1 MHAHLATTPP
11 QLEKRRQADL
21 PATRIDWR
29 GLAAAWLFFWYF
41 SGVTHLLLLASG
53 ATGFFPLRQGIVV
66 STLWLIPMLLFP
78 ARSRAIA
85 GGVGLLLWAFSLV
98 NLGYYAIYRQE
109 FSQSVLFIAFESNP
123 AEASEYIG
131 NYFRWWMLP
140 ALAVYS
146 AGAGWLWQRVRP
158 LAMRR
163 RTAWLTATVILLA
176 VTLPATIKVAR
187 KRSLAPDAWSESI
200 MNRMEPA
207 VPWQFAFGLVKYEAQ
222 LAQMQALLERNRQ
235 LPPVANLVD
244 ARSGTPG
251 TLVLV
256 IGESTNRQ
264 HMSLYGYA
272 RETTPKLKA
281 LRDRLA
287 VFENVVASRPYTIET
302 LQQALT
308 FADQENPSLH
318 LTSPSLM
325 NIMKQA
331 GYKTY
336 WITNQQTLTKR
347 NTMLTNFSEQTDEQ
361 IYLNHS
367 RSQNSYQFDGNV
379 LEPFAKVLADAAERK
394 FIVVHLLGA
403 HMRYEYRYP
412 PEFERFRDKTGL
424 PDWATERHQ
433 SMINHYDNAILYN
446 DHVVASLLETL
457 DKAGGKS
464 MMLYFADHG
473 EDVYDTPDHNFIGRN
488 EAKPTP
494 AMYTVPFLLWRSPEW
509 QAAHPRRF
517 AGQTGR
523 AWQTSHL
530 IHTWADLAG
539 LSFEGYDPTKSIVN
553 PAFRERPLWVGD
565 PASPKSLVDLR
576 GMLAA
581 GRPAARTD

>member
-1 MHAHLATTPP
+1 MHQNLTATSP
-11 QLEKRRQADL
+11 QLAPLGKAGL
-21 PATRIDWR
+21 PATHIDWR

-41 SGVTHLLLLASG
+41 SGVTHILLLASG
-53 ATGFFPLRQGIVV
+53 ATGFFPLRQGIIV

-78 ARSRAIA
+78 ARGRTIA
-85 GGVGLLLWAFSLV
+85 GGVGLVLWMLSIV
-98 NLGYYAIYRQE
+98 NLGYFAIYRQE

-131 NYFRWWMLP
+131 NYFRGWMLP
-140 ALAVYS
+140 GLAAYS
-146 AGAGWLWQRVRP
+146 AGAWWLWRRVRALDMP
-158 LAMRR
+158 R
-163 RTAWLTATVILLA
+163 RTAWLMAIA
-176 VTLPATIKVAR
+176 VLFAVMLPASFKVVR
-187 KRSLAPDAWSESI
+187 KKSMALDVWAESI

-207 VPWQFAFGLVKYEAQ
+207 LPWQYAFGAVKYEAQ
-222 LAQMQALLERNRQ
+222 LAQMQSLLEQNR
-235 LPPVANLVD
+235 LIPPVANLID
-244 ARSGTPG
+244 AHSGAPG

-264 HMSLYGYA
+264 HMSLYGYSRNTSPQLSA
-272 RETTPKLKA
+272 MRNQLT
-281 LRDRLA
+281 

-361 IYLNHS
+361 FYLNHS

-379 LEPFAKVLADAAERK
+379 LEPFAKILADSAERK
-394 FIVVHLLGA
+394 FIIVHLLGA

-412 PEFERFRDKTGL
+412 TEFDRFRDKSGL
-424 PDWATERHQ
+424 PGWVTESHL
-433 SMINHYDNAILYN
+433 SMINQYDNAVLYN

-457 DKAGGKS
+457 GKSGGKS

-473 EDVYDTPDHNFIGRN
+473 EDVYDTPDHSFIGRN

-494 AMYTVPFLLWRSPEW
+494 AMYTVPFLLWQSPEW
-509 QAAHPRRF
+509 QAAYPRTF

-539 LSFEGYDPTKSIVN
+539 LSFDGYDPTKSLVST
-553 PAFRERPLWVGD
+553 AFRERPLWVGD
-565 PASPKSLVDLR
+565 PASPRGLVDLR
-576 GMLAA
+576 PQLAA
-581 GRPAARTD
+581 GQSARRSN

>member
-1 MHAHLATTPP
+1 MPHCLTSPP
-11 QLEKRRQADL
+11 PKFDSPRPAFL
-21 PATRIDWR
+21 PAPSIDWR

-41 SGVTHLLLLASG
+41 SGITHILLLASG
-53 ATGFFPLRQGIVV
+53 ATGFFPLRQGFIV
-66 STLWLIPMLLFP
+66 SALWLIPMLIFP
-78 ARSRAIA
+78 ARGRAVA
-85 GGVGLLLWAFSLV
+85 GGIGLVLWILSLV
-98 NLGYYAIYRQE
+98 NLGYFSIYRQE

-123 AEASEYIG
+123 AEASEYLG

-140 ALAVYS
+140 AVGVYS
-146 AGAGWLWQRVRP
+146 VGAWWLWRRVWP
-158 LAMRR
+158 LAMTRR
-163 RTAWLTATVILLA
+163 MAWLAAAIILIA
-176 VTLPATIKVAR
+176 VLLPATLKVAR
-187 KRSLAPDAWSESI
+187 KKSMLPEVWAETM

-207 VPWQFAFGLVKYEAQ
+207 VPWQYAFGVVKYEAQ
-222 LAQMQALLERNRQ
+222 LAQMQSLLEQNRSI
-235 LPPVANLVD
+235 PPVANLVD
-244 ARSGTPG
+244 AHSGTPG

-264 HMSLYGYA
+264 HMSLYGYPRNTSPQLA
-272 RETTPKLKA
+272 A
-281 LRDRLA
+281 MRDQLT

-361 IYLNHS
+361 VYLNHS

-379 LEPFAKVLADAAERK
+379 LEPFAKILADGAERK

-412 PEFERFRDKTGL
+412 AEFERFRDKSGL
-424 PDWATERHQ
+424 PDWVTDSHLP
-433 SMINHYDNAILYN
+433 MINQYDNAVLYN
-446 DHVVASLLETL
+446 DHVVAGLLETL
-457 DKAGGKS
+457 GKAGGKS

-473 EDVYDTPDHNFIGRN
+473 EDVYDTPDHSFIGRN

-494 AMYTVPFLLWRSPEW
+494 AMYTVPFLLWQSPDW
-509 QAAHPRRF
+509 RTAYPRNF
-517 AGQTGR
+517 SGQKGR
-523 AWQTSHL
+523 PWQTSHL
-530 IHTWADLAG
+530 VHAWADLAG
-539 LSFEGYDPTKSIVN
+539 LTFDGYDPTKSVVN
-553 PAFRERPLWVGD
+553 TAYKERPLWVGD
-565 PASPKSLVDLR
+565 PSSPKGLIDLR
-576 GMLAA
+576 TMLAA
-581 GRPAARTD
+581 GPPSAASR